1 MCMIMIYTYLP
12 SVMVPQDIGSLTMSE
27 LYRLTARAKICRE
40 MLQQDIQIG
49 IAKAFPQR
57 E

>member
-12 SVMVPQDIGSLTMSE
+12 PAMVPQDIGSLTMTE
-27 LYRLTARAKICRE
+27 LYGLTARAKICRE